1 MTALVIMILVV
12 FIIGFYF
19 AYIRQ
24 KKANEILSSF
34 VLFVFTLNVDSGLYN
49 QMQQL
54 SLKTLNRHTCLLHHY
69 FKRVCDKKSFSF
81 LEFIFSAINKISD
94 KSKQNLCQ
102 KIIKSEMS
110 LAGPIIWAE
119 ICAQCVIQSSIDAEL
134 KSTEFLFGIIR
145 EASENQ
151 RDSFWAQF
159 YVRAENLCVRDVDW
173 LRCRSWMNIVK
184 KECNFLP

>member
-1 MTALVIMILVV
+1 MTELIIMILVV
-12 FIIGFYF
+12 IIFGFYF
-19 AYIRQ
+19 AFIRQ
-24 KKANEILSSF
+24 KKANEALSSF
-34 VLFVFTLNVDSGLYN
+34 VLFAFTPQVDSGLYN
-49 QMQQL
+49 QIQKL
-54 SLKTLNRHTCLLHHY
+54 SLPTLNRHACLLHHY

-94 KSKQNLCQ
+94 KPKQNLCQ
-102 KIIKSEMS
+102 KIIQAEML

-119 ICAQCVIQSSIDAEL
+119 ICAQGVIQSPITAEL
-134 KSTEFLFGIIR
+134 KSMEFLFGIIR
-145 EASENQ
+145 ESSENQ

-173 LRCRSWMNIVK
+173 LRCKSWMDIIK